1 MKRLV
6 AVRSLGRVAA
16 HGVLLAA
23 SLVMLLPLGW
33 MVSTSLKGSTQS
45 LGQGIQ
51 WLPLQDIWTHD
62 GQETTVVAIGA
73 RVRKPGAAEPV
84 EVGIASLA
92 DRRRVTTVSLP
103 EGRFEGEVLEYRIR
117 PASGDGETG
126 EPVWAAFADV
136 ERRFLPRWQNYA
148 EAFTKMKFWALLRN
162 TAAIT
167 FLGTLGTLLSCS
179 LVAYGFARFR
189 FPGRSFLFMVLLSG
203 MMLPGV
209 VTMIPVYL
217 VFRELHW
224 IDTLLPLFAPAWFGV
239 NAFAVFLFRQFFMTL
254 PFDLDDA
261 ARIDGCNAF
270 RIYWSVLL
278 PLSKPVL
285 ATVAIFSF
293 TGYWLDFMTPLIY
306 LNTPDKFTLSLGLY
320 MFKGPYTVE
329 WNYLMAATLAVS
341 LPCILLFLVGQR
353 FFISGVVM
361 SGMKA

>member
-1 MKRLV
+1 MRRRGVEWTKRALV
-6 AVRSLGRVAA
+6 
-16 HGVLLAA
+16 HGVLIAA
-23 SLVMLLPLGW
+23 SAVMLAPLAW
-33 MVSTSLKGSTQS
+33 MLSTSLKGSTQS
-45 LGQGIQ
+45 LGRGVQ
-51 WLPLQDIWTHD
+51 WLPWQDYWVHD
-62 GQETTVVAIGA
+62 GRADPVVVVGA
-73 RVRKPGAAEPV
+73 RVKRPDTGEV
-84 EVGIASLA
+84 LEVGATSIR
-92 DRRRVTTVSLP
+92 DRRRHTVVSLP
-103 EGRFEGEVLEYRIR
+103 EETFEGKILEFRVR
-117 PASGDGETG
+117 PASTEGETG
-126 EPVWAAFADV
+126 AAAWRPFAEV
-136 ERRFLPRWQNYA
+136 EQRFAPRWDNYR
-148 EAFTKMKFWALLRN
+148 EAFEKMQFFDLLRN

-167 FLGTLGTLLSCS
+167 YLGTLGTLLSCS
-179 LVAYGFARFR
+179 MVAYGFARFR
-189 FPGRSFLFMVLLSG
+189 FPGRALLFLVLLSG

-217 VFRELHW
+217 IFRQLRW
-224 IDTLLPLFAPAWFGV
+224 IDTLLPLFVPAWFGI
-239 NAFAVFLFRQFFMTL
+239 NAFAVFLFRQFFMSL

-306 LNTPDKFTLSLGLY
+306 LNSLDKFTLSLGLY

-341 LPCILLFLVGQR
+341 LPCILLFLFGQR

-361 SGMKA
+361 SGMKG

>member
-1 MKRLV
+1 MRRRV
-6 AVRSLGRVAA
+6 TRVSIGRALI
-16 HGVLLAA
+16 HGVLLTTSVA
-23 SLVMLLPLGW
+23 MLLPLGW
-33 MVSTSLKGSTQS
+33 MLSTSLKGSTQS

-51 WLPLQDIWTHD
+51 WLPWQDYWRHGDTN
-62 GQETTVVAIGA
+62 EKVVVLGA
-73 RVRKPGAAEPV
+73 QVKKPGVPEPV

-92 DRRRVTTVSLP
+92 DRARMTRVSLP
-103 EGRFEGEVLEYRIR
+103 QQTFRGEVLEYRLR
-117 PASGDGETG
+117 LLSRTGEGGET
-126 EPVWAAFADV
+126 VWRPYDEV
-136 ERRFLPRWQNYA
+136 TRRFMPRWENYR
-148 EAFTKMKFWALLRN
+148 EALKKMKFFELLRN
-162 TAAIT
+162 TASIT

-189 FPGRSFLFMVLLSG
+189 FPGRSALFMVLLSG

-209 VTMIPVYL
+209 VTMVPVYL
-217 VFRELHW
+217 IFRELRW
-224 IDTLLPLFAPAWFGV
+224 IDTLLPLFVPAWFGI
-239 NAFAVFLFRQFFMTL
+239 NAFAVFLFRQFYMTL

-261 ARIDGCNAF
+261 ARIDGCSAF

-293 TGYWLDFMTPLIY
+293 TGYWLDFMSPLIY
-306 LNTPDKFTLSLGLY
+306 LNTLSKFTLSLGLY

-341 LPCILLFLVGQR
+341 LPCILLFLFGQR

-361 SGMKA
+361 SGLKG